1 MYLRYV
7 WWRYLAYSLPKIRL
21 RVPTGIF
28 TWVRL
33 TRLARFPRSRLISK
47 FFVKFSICLYERA
60 GWLGC
65 RDLGFSNLDL
75 DKRAGNFAILA
86 CEQALLFGG
95 AKPVSRERA
104 SERRSR
110 EGQGKGPSAPRSHVL
125 ARLPQIGE
133 LARRLCHMNTSA
145 RSPG

>member
-28 TWVRL
+28 TWARL
-33 TRLARFPRSRLISK
+33 TGLARFPRSRLISK

-95 AKPVSRERA
+95 AKPVSGERA

>member
-1 MYLRYV
+1 M
-7 WWRYLAYSLPKIRL
+7 
-21 RVPTGIF
+21 
-28 TWVRL
+28 
-33 TRLARFPRSRLISK
+33 
-47 FFVKFSICLYERA
+47 LYERA

-86 CEQALLFGG
+86 CKQALLFGG